1 MIKILKKR
9 LLFFLRFIINFFYQ
23 KTKYDNKYLYF
34 VPSEEI
40 SKHESNFYE
49 KKIKERKEFKFEN
62 SFELEINDLV
72 LDNSL
77 SLCDPIN
84 PLVNTANELLLNP
97 NIKLEETYLFRY
109 FRNFKP
115 KNLMEVFFLNKNDYK
130 DKAFSRLNSLNQ
142 YTLFYPWFHE
152 YPQKFLVPGMF
163 GPKDVSFPML
173 RYIRLKNLIFLIQKY
188 GYIPSTDDQVCGYKL
203 IDNKDFRFVITA
215 GSHRSSVLK
224 ALNKNTHILVK
235 FDDLRVNRNFFE
247 VKIQDIKSWPG
258 VDSGYI
264 SEKEA
269 EKMFRSFFNFKLI
282 E

>member
-1 MIKILKKR
+1 MIKILNKK
-9 LLFFLRFIINFFYQ
+9 LLFFLRFILNFFIKKLNIIKNIYILHLMKKSQ
-23 KTKYDNKYLYF
+23 NMRIIF
-34 VPSEEI
+34 M
-40 SKHESNFYE
+40 

-62 SFELEINDLV
+62 SFKLEINDLV

-97 NIKLEETYLFRY
+97 NIKLEETYLFKY
-109 FRNFKP
+109 FQNFKP

-130 DKAFSRLNSLNQ
+130 DKTFSRLKSLNQ

-188 GYIPSTDDQVCGYKL
+188 GYIPSNDQVCGYKL
-203 IDNKDFRFVITA
+203 IDNKDF
-215 GSHRSSVLK
+215 
-224 ALNKNTHILVK
+224 
-235 FDDLRVNRNFFE
+235 DL
-247 VKIQDIKSWPG
+247 
-258 VDSGYI
+258 
-264 SEKEA
+264 
-269 EKMFRSFFNFKLI
+269 
-282 E
+282 